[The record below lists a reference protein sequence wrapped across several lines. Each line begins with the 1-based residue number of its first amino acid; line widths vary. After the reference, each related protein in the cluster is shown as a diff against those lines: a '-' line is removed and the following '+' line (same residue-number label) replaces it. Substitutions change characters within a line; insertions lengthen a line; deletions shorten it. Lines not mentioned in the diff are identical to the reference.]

1 MSDHR
6 RRFDA
11 LLRADTR
18 WLNTIYFVAGL
29 IGTGDMGSG
38 YLISP
43 LMLVINT
50 LFDLYILLVLL
61 RFLLQ
66 MLRADFYNPV
76 SQFIVKLTTYPL
88 KMLRRVI
95 PSVGGQD
102 TAAIVLC
109 LVLIYGKFLF
119 LRLLSIPAVQI
130 GGVMAPLT
138 GVSYAGLLV
147 FCIADLIALILT
159 VFLVAVIIQ
168 VILSWISPGQY
179 NPVIG
184 LVHKLS
190 DPVLKPIR
198 KLIPSLG
205 GLDLSPLFATLALLV
220 AKMLI
225 VPPIVYLGNF

>member
-1 MSDHR
+1 
-6 RRFDA
+6 
-11 LLRADTR
+11 
-18 WLNTIYFVAGL
+18 
-29 IGTGDMGSG
+29 MGSG

-88 KMLRRVI
+88 RMLRRVI

-109 LVLIYGKFLF
+109 LVLIYGKFML

-147 FCIADLIALILT
+147 FCIADLIALTLT

-205 GLDLSPLFATLALLV
+205 GLDLSPLFATLLLLV

>member
-1 MSDHR
+1 
-6 RRFDA
+6 
-11 LLRADTR
+11 
-18 WLNTIYFVAGL
+18 
-29 IGTGDMGSG
+29 MGSG

-76 SQFIVKLTTYPL
+76 SQFIVKLTNYPL

-95 PSVGGQD
+95 PSIGGQD
-102 TAAIVLC
+102 TPAIVLC
-109 LVLIYGKFLF
+109 LVLIYAKFLL

-130 GGVMAPLT
+130 GGVMAPIT

-147 FCIADLIALILT
+147 FCIADLIALTLT
-159 VFLVAVIIQ
+159 VFLIAVIIE
-168 VILSWISPGQY
+168 VILSWINPGQY
-179 NPVIG
+179 NPIIG

-190 DPVLKPIR
+190 NPVLKPIR
-198 KLIPSLG
+198 KFIPALG
-205 GLDLSPLFATLALLV
+205 GLDLSPLFATLLLLV

-225 VPPIVYLGNF
+225 VPPIIYLGNF

>member
-1 MSDHR
+1 
-6 RRFDA
+6 
-11 LLRADTR
+11 
-18 WLNTIYFVAGL
+18 
-29 IGTGDMGSG
+29 MGSG
-38 YLISP
+38 YLVSP

-76 SQFIVKLTTYPL
+76 SQFIVKLTALPL
-88 KMLRRVI
+88 RLLRRVI
-95 PSVGGQD
+95 PSVAGQD
-102 TAAIVLC
+102 TAAIAFCVM
-109 LVLIYGKFLF
+109 LIYGKFLL

-130 GGVMAPLT
+130 GGVMAPIT

-147 FCIADLIALILT
+147 LCVADLIALILT

-168 VILSWISPGQY
+168 VILSWVSPGQY

-198 KLIPSLG
+198 RLIPSLG
-205 GLDLSPLFATLALLV
+205 GLDLSPLFATLLLLV

>member
-1 MSDHR
+1 
-6 RRFDA
+6 
-11 LLRADTR
+11 
-18 WLNTIYFVAGL
+18 
-29 IGTGDMGSG
+29 MGSG
-38 YLISP
+38 YLTSP

-88 KMLRRVI
+88 RMLRRVI

-109 LVLIYGKFLF
+109 LVLIYGKFLL

-168 VILSWISPGQY
+168 VILSWISPGHY

-205 GLDLSPLFATLALLV
+205 GLDLSPLFATLLLLV

>member
-1 MSDHR
+1 
-6 RRFDA
+6 
-11 LLRADTR
+11 
-18 WLNTIYFVAGL
+18 
-29 IGTGDMGSG
+29 MGSG

-43 LMLVINT
+43 LMLIINT

-88 KMLRRVI
+88 KMMRRVI
-95 PSVGGQD
+95 PSVAGQD

-109 LVLIYGKFLF
+109 LVLIYGKFVL

-147 FCIADLIALILT
+147 FCIADLIALVLT

-168 VILSWISPGQY
+168 VILSWINPGQY

-198 KLIPSLG
+198 RLIPSLG
-205 GLDLSPLFATLALLV
+205 GIDLSPLFATLLLLV

>member
-1 MSDHR
+1 
-6 RRFDA
+6 
-11 LLRADTR
+11 
-18 WLNTIYFVAGL
+18 
-29 IGTGDMGSG
+29 MGSG

-88 KMLRRVI
+88 RMLRRVI

-109 LVLIYGKFLF
+109 LVLIYGKFLL

-130 GGVMAPLT
+130 GGVMAPLS

-147 FCIADLIALILT
+147 FCIADLIALTLT

-205 GLDLSPLFATLALLV
+205 GLDLSPLFATLLLLV